1 MGHSPDTVSAAAG
14 EEHCISV
21 IAAGYGDDA
30 ASLAMLR
37 SAMDDPSDAVRSAAL
52 GGLARRRAL
61 GADALITGLRD
72 ESPRVRQRAA
82 QLAAL
87 AFDEDQRSPAVSDA
101 LRANL
106 HDAVP
111 LCVITALEAIGTIGD
126 TDSID
131 AVLEVARE
139 ASDPLVHEEAI
150 ATLAALGD
158 RRGLPLVLAATEGRP
173 PLRRRSVAALGAF
186 DGPEVEEALDRLSS
200 DRDWQVRQ
208 AVAMLRREELEPEPP
223 EDL

>member
-14 EEHCISV
+14 EEHCITV
-21 IAAGYGDDA
+21 IAAGYGEDA

-37 SAMDDPSDAVRSAAL
+37 SAIDDPSDAVRNAAL

-61 GADALITGLRD
+61 DADTLIAGLRD
-72 ESPRVRQRAA
+72 KSPRVRQRAA

-87 AFDEDQRSPAVSDA
+87 VFDEEQQLPAVSDA

-131 AVLEVARE
+131 AVVEVASQ

-186 DGPEVEEALDRLSS
+186 DGPEVEEALDRLSM